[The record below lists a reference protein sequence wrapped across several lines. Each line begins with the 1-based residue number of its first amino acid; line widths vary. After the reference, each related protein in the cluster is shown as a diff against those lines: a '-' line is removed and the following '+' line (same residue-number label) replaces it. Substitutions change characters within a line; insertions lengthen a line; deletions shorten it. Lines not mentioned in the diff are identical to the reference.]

1 MKNSDVNVILVF
13 KKILFRPWIVLEYP
27 VVECL
32 LSVGEALA
40 ISVN

>member
-1 MKNSDVNVILVF
+1 MKDNTVNVILVF
-13 KKILFRPWIVLEYP
+13 QKIFFRPGIVLEYP

-32 LSVGEALA
+32 PSVGEALE